1 MSSWN
6 EFCNDA
12 RRIANKAAKKTGKLA
27 HSASLRLKLESTKN
41 KLSAQFEKLGRLTYK
56 QLNSG
61 ETQAEKISEVIALI
75 DSLREEEKELKNQ
88 IAACKE
94 EKTEE

>member
-6 EFCNDA
+6 EFCDDA
-12 RRIANKAAKKTGKLA
+12 RRIANKAAKKTGNLA
-27 HSASLRLKLESTKN
+27 HSASLRIKLESTKN
-41 KLSAQFEKLGRLTYK
+41 KLSAQYEKLGRLTYK

-61 ETQAEKISEVIALI
+61 ETQAEKISEIISSI
-75 DSLREEEKELKNQ
+75 DTLREKEKEIKSQ